1 MVEKFKDNTPEK
13 DRKSPFSWFS
23 VTNQNALANSLSLE
37 VTKQV
42 IEDFSTNFVFKQ
54 VSRRI
59 DNPDFIM
66 KGVINKFVGKT
77 RLTTYGIISLISI
90 YGILTWYFGIPIQV
104 NETEMELIVSLYDT
118 KGELVGKYSGIY
130 KDKDLTSIYN
140 SNQLALP
147 NKTNKSFSNSVQQ
160 IRDQILNDATKY
172 EK

>member
-1 MVEKFKDNTPEK
+1 
-13 DRKSPFSWFS
+13 
-23 VTNQNALANSLSLE
+23 
-37 VTKQV
+37 
-42 IEDFSTNFVFKQ
+42 
-54 VSRRI
+54 
-59 DNPDFIM
+59 M